1 MIYLFNFCCDLETA
15 MGGKLKSLIG
25 SLGPAIARPLG
36 LRVSEHENMLRE
48 IRQDVEYTRDFI
60 GKSSLSADV
69 MAAMEQV
76 PRHEFV
82 IADYQDRAYANR
94 PLPIGEGQTISQPYI
109 VALMTDLL
117 APKAGDVVL
126 EVGTGS
132 GYQAAVLSRLVSKV
146 YSLEILEP
154 LSRRAAS
161 TLTRLGYD
169 NVECRCR
176 NGYYGWPE
184 RAPFD
189 GILVTA
195 AAPNIP
201 QPLVDQLKPGARLVI
216 PVGLPGL
223 HQELMLLEKDDTGK
237 TRTRNV
243 IDVIFVPLTGEPL
256 ARPTEEC

>member
-1 MIYLFNFCCDLETA
+1 
-15 MGGKLKSLIG
+15 
-25 SLGPAIARPLG
+25 
-36 LRVSEHENMLRE
+36 MLQE
-48 IRQDVEYTRDFI
+48 IRDDVNYTRTRI
-60 GKSSLSADV
+60 GKSALSPDV
-69 MAAMEQV
+69 MAAMGQV

-82 IADYQDRAYANR
+82 SPECLDQAYVNS

-132 GYQAAVLSRLVSKV
+132 GYQAAVLSRLVSRI
-146 YSLEILEP
+146 YSLEILET
-154 LSRRAAS
+154 LSQRAES
-161 TLTRLGYD
+161 TLARLGYD
-169 NVECRCR
+169 NVECHCS
-176 NGYYGWPE
+176 NGYFGWPDK
-184 RAPFD
+184 APFD

-223 HQELMLLEKDDTGK
+223 HQELILLEKDAAGNTS
-237 TRTRNV
+237 TRDL
-243 IDVIFVPLTGEPL
+243 IDVIFVPLTGDPL
-256 ARPTEEC
+256 GKPSA

>member
-1 MIYLFNFCCDLETA
+1 MAGRI
-15 MGGKLKSLIG
+15 KSLIG
-25 SLGPAIARPLG
+25 SLGPAIGRPLG
-36 LRVSEHENMLRE
+36 LRISEHEKMLRE
-48 IRQDVEYTRDFI
+48 IRQDVEYTQTLI
-60 GKSSLSADV
+60 GKTALSANV
-69 MAAMEQV
+69 MAAMKEV

-82 IADYQDRAYANR
+82 TPEQLEQAYANR

-117 APKAGDVVL
+117 APKPGDVVL

-146 YSLEILEP
+146 YSLEILER
-154 LSRRAAS
+154 LSQRARAV
-161 TLTRLGYD
+161 LTRLGYD
-169 NVECRCR
+169 NVECRCG

-184 RAPFD
+184 EAPFD

-223 HQELMLLEKDDTGK
+223 HQELLLLEKDAAGH
-237 TRTRNV
+237 TRTRSV

-256 ARPTEEC
+256 ARPTGEG